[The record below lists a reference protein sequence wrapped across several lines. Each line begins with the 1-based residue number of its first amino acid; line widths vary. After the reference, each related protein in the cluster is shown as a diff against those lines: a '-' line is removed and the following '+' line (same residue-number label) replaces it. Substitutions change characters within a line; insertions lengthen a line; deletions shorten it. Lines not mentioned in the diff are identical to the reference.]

1 MATAAKKTATKPQQ
15 PAAAAPTPPALDSGT
30 ASATEPIT
38 SAITDLGTAQNL
50 PEADGGWAH
59 HYADPAYADRT
70 IQNFRDKGEGFRVM
84 RIVVC
89 DGALAKAPVK
99 PNELPDD

>member
-1 MATAAKKTATKPQQ
+1 MATAKKTTAKPPVPASSPAAP
-15 PAAAAPTPPALDSGT
+15 PAAAAQT
-30 ASATEPIT
+30 AATTADVE

-50 PEADGGWAH
+50 PECSGWAH

-89 DGALAKAPVK
+89 DGVLAKAPVK
-99 PNELPDD
+99 PADYPEEP